1 MTMKRRREWCK
12 RFHSDPWIFRQEEF
26 PNANPSF
33 LIVRKCIC
41 EVFTYYANPNTTYHP
56 FAHDESR

>member
-1 MTMKRRREWCK
+1 MTMKRRRWYE
-12 RFHSDPWIFRQEEF
+12 RFRSNLWIFKQEEF

-41 EVFTYYANPNTTYHP
+41 KVFIHYANPSSTRRSL
-56 FAHDESR
+56 AHNESH

>member
-1 MTMKRRREWCK
+1 MMKRRKEYEE
-12 RFHSDPWIFRQEEF
+12 FHSNPWIFKQEEF

-33 LIVRKCIC
+33 CIVCKCIC
-41 EVFTYYANPNTTYHP
+41 KVFAYYANSCSTRRS